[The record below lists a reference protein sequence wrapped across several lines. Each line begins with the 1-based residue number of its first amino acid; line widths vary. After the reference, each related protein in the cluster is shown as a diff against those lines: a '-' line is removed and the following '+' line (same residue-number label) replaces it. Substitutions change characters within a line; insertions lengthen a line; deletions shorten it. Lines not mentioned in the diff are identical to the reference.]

1 MSLDLLFQRLCVFG
15 FRIEDDIAAGN
26 ERLDAREANTFEQT
40 AKIIHFHGVAANIN
54 RAQLITTRLLV
65 NKGFSVSAYSHFLA
79 KDPPSAKGAACNVRA
94 RVGGSSRGR
103 RGDGMRAGHRVNLR
117 GSITRYPDY
126 SGFCT
131 RPGF

>member
-54 RAQLITTRLLV
+54 RAQKGYVLWHLDKSMTIKHRTDLYQSSTPATRAALDV
-65 NKGFSVSAYSHFLA
+65 REATRGF
-79 KDPPSAKGAACNVRA
+79 
-94 RVGGSSRGR
+94 
-103 RGDGMRAGHRVNLR
+103 
-117 GSITRYPDY
+117 
-126 SGFCT
+126 
-131 RPGF
+131 